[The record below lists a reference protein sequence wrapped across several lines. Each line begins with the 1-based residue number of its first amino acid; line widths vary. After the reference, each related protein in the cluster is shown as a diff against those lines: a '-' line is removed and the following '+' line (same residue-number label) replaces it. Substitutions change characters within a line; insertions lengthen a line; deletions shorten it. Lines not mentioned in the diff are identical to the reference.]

1 MNRAEEGWREGR
13 RGGGDGGRER
23 EQRGRGLYHAGILYM
38 QAGSSVHA
46 IKISAMDHTDLDTH
60 YRALACEMILSFQ
73 QVPRSCCGSLSN
85 SKRMHA

>member
-1 MNRAEEGWREGR
+1 
-13 RGGGDGGRER
+13 
-23 EQRGRGLYHAGILYM
+23 M

-85 SKRMHA
+85 SKRR